1 MTVKNLLPAERPRNP
16 VDFKIEEYESDL
28 KLETNV
34 DENTLFKETIRYSV
48 IKFYINA
55 LTELW
60 RE

>member
-1 MTVKNLLPAERPRNP
+1 MTIKDFFPVERLRDPA
-16 VDFKIEEYESDL
+16 DFKIEEYESDL